1 MDAAFLAQMEQ
12 VLSTYAR
19 PYDPQFPVVC
29 FDERPCFLIGDKCS
43 PIPMTAGQPTR
54 EHYAYEKFGSGAL
67 LAAIE
72 PLTGRRFGLVT
83 PQRTMLEYT
92 QFCQHL
98 AAAYPDAV
106 KIRLVQDNLNTHH
119 PRAFYCHLP
128 ADEAFALAQRF
139 EFIFTPKGASW
150 LNMIECEFSVISRQC
165 LNRRIPTIEELRTQ
179 ILTLLEERMTKQI
192 TIQWQFS
199 LQAARTTM
207 NRHYRRVNPV
217 NERYKKT

>member
-1 MDAAFLAQMEQ
+1 MQTGSVKKEHDAY
-12 VLSTYAR
+12 T
-19 PYDPQFPVVC
+19 
-29 FDERPCFLIGDKCS
+29 K
-43 PIPMTAGQPTR
+43 
-54 EHYAYEKFGSGAL
+54 HGSCAL

-72 PLTGRRFGLVT
+72 PLTGRRLAMVT
-83 PQRTMLEYT
+83 SQRTMREYT
-92 QFCQHL
+92 AFCQQL
-98 AAAYPDAV
+98 AAAYPDAR
-106 KIRLVQDNLNTHH
+106 KIRLIQDNLNTHH
-119 PRAFYCHLP
+119 PGAFYRHLP

-207 NRHYRRVNPV
+207 NRHYRQVNPV
-217 NERYKKT
+217 NEQYKKT